1 MKNNASRKIL
11 IVDDESEMRVA
22 LETTLRREDY
32 QLVCAEDGKQALEQ
46 FEGQEF
52 DLVLTDVRMPKL
64 SGLELLRAVKERSP
78 KTPVVMMTAYG
89 TIDNAVEAMKEGAF
103 DYLIKGSGFSADVL
117 VSTVKRAFLNPQDYV
132 PPARPTGIIDKTN
145 SVATKQIVTQN
156 EEMKKLLK
164 FAESVAFSKSTVLI
178 MGETGTGKELF
189 ARYIHQCSPR
199 ADKPFMAVNCA
210 ALPEGLLES
219 ELFGH
224 EKGSFTGATENKEG
238 KFQLAHQSSLLL
250 DEVTEMSLP
259 LQAKLL
265 RVLQEH
271 EVDKVGGRA
280 PIPVDVR
287 VIATT
292 NRDIRRRIQDQEFR
306 EDLYYRLNVFPIH
319 VPPLKDRKDDIA
331 ALTDRFISNYASSE
345 GKAVRAISDEG
356 LELLVSYDWPGN
368 VRQLENAIFRGV
380 VLCDGDVLNIGDF
393 PHIAQAQGVA
403 SPQSGQVAVAEL
415 PADVILTSNEDG
427 RGRELKEIES
437 DAIRLGLERCKGQMS
452 EAARQLGIGRST
464 LYRKVRQYGLDEYS
478 VD

>member
-1 MKNNASRKIL
+1 MKHNASRKIL

-22 LETTLRREDY
+22 LETTLKREDY
-32 QLVCAEDGKQALEQ
+32 QLVCAEDGKQALDQ
-46 FEGQEF
+46 FENQEF

-64 SGLELLRAVKERSP
+64 SGLELLRAVKDRSP

-132 PPARPTGIIDKTN
+132 PPARPTGIIDKTD
-145 SVATKQIVTQN
+145 SIVTKKIVTQN
-156 EEMKKLLK
+156 EEMKKLLS
-164 FAESVAFSKSTVLI
+164 FAENVAYSKSTVLI

-199 ADKPFMAVNCA
+199 SEKSFMAVNCA

-238 KFQLAHQSSLLL
+238 KFQLANQSSLLL

-292 NRDIRRRIQDQEFR
+292 NRDIRRRIQDKEFR
-306 EDLYYRLNVFPIH
+306 EDLYYRLNVI
-319 VPPLKDRKDDIA
+319 PLNLIPLRERKDDIPMLA
-331 ALTDRFISNYASSE
+331 EHFMNQFCQENSRNPFKIDPATLT
-345 GKAVRAISDEG
+345 
-356 LELLVSYDWPGN
+356 LLKKYRWPGN
-368 VRQLENAIFRGV
+368 IRELGNIIERTCLMCQ
-380 VLCDGDVLNIGDF
+380 GDTLLPSHLFFDE
-393 PHIAQAQGVA
+393 
-403 SPQSGQVAVAEL
+403 EL
-415 PADVILTSNEDG
+415 PSSGKKEANFTGTIYEMEKELILQTLEEVSGN
-427 RGRELKEIES
+427 KTKAAES
-437 DAIRLGLERCKGQMS
+437 
-452 EAARQLGIGRST
+452 LGISIRT
-464 LYRKVRQYGLDEYS
+464 LRNKLNEYNEGE
-478 VD
+478 

>member
-1 MKNNASRKIL
+1 MRISMENNSSKKIL
-11 IVDDESEMRVA
+11 IVDDESEMRIA
-22 LETTLRREDY
+22 LETTLKREDY
-32 QLVCAEDGKQALEQ
+32 QLVCAEDGKQALDL
-46 FEGQEF
+46 FEDDAF

-78 KTPVVMMTAYG
+78 KIPVVMMTAYG

-132 PPARPTGIIDKTN
+132 PPARPLGLVDKADSIT
-145 SVATKQIVTQN
+145 AKKIVTQN

-164 FAESVAFSKSTVLI
+164 FAENVAYSKSTVLI

-199 ADKPFMAVNCA
+199 AGKSFMAVNCA
-210 ALPEGLLES
+210 ALPEGFLES

-238 KFQLAHQSSLLL
+238 KFQQAHQSSLLL
-250 DEVTEMSLP
+250 DEITEMGLP

-271 EVDKVGGRA
+271 EVDKVGGKA

-292 NRDIRRRIQDQEFR
+292 NSDIRRRIQDQEFR
-306 EDLYYRLNVFPIH
+306 EDLYYRLNVI
-319 VPPLKDRKDDIA
+319 PLNLIPLRERKDDIPLLA
-331 ALTDRFISNYASSE
+331 EHFMNQFCQENSRSPVKMDPATL
-345 GKAVRAISDEG
+345 G
-356 LELLVSYDWPGN
+356 LLKKYSWPGN
-368 VRQLENAIFRGV
+368 I
-380 VLCDGDVLNIGDF
+380 
-393 PHIAQAQGVA
+393 
-403 SPQSGQVAVAEL
+403 
-415 PADVILTSNEDG
+415 
-427 RGRELKEIES
+427 RELGNIIERTCLMCQGDTLLPSHLFFDNEPLSSGKNAAGARLTGTISEMEKELILQTLKECSDNKTKAAES
-437 DAIRLGLERCKGQMS
+437 
-452 EAARQLGIGRST
+452 LGISIRT
-464 LYRKVRQYGLDEYS
+464 LRNKLNEYNEGE
-478 VD
+478 

>member
-1 MKNNASRKIL
+1 MRISMENNASKKIL
-11 IVDDESEMRVA
+11 IVDDESEMRIA
-22 LETTLRREDY
+22 LETTLKRENY
-32 QLVCAEDGKQALEQ
+32 QLVCAEDGKQALDQ
-46 FEGQEF
+46 FEDNAF

-64 SGLELLRAVKERSP
+64 SGLELLRAVKERAP
-78 KTPVVMMTAYG
+78 KIPVVMMTAYG

-132 PPARPTGIIDKTN
+132 PPARPLGLVDKADSIT
-145 SVATKQIVTQN
+145 AKKIVTQN

-164 FAESVAFSKSTVLI
+164 FAENVAYSKSSVLI

-199 ADKPFMAVNCA
+199 AGKSFMAVNCA

-238 KFQLAHQSSLLL
+238 KFQQAHQSSLLL
-250 DEVTEMSLP
+250 DEITDMGLP

-271 EVDKVGGRA
+271 EVDKVGGKA

-292 NRDIRRRIQDQEFR
+292 NSDIRRRIQNQEFR
-306 EDLYYRLNVFPIH
+306 EDLYYRLNVI
-319 VPPLKDRKDDIA
+319 PLNLIPLRERKDDIPLLA
-331 ALTDRFISNYASSE
+331 EHFMNQFCQENSRSPVKMDPATLALLKKYS
-345 GKAVRAISDEG
+345 
-356 LELLVSYDWPGN
+356 WPGN
-368 VRQLENAIFRGV
+368 IRELGNIIERTCLMCQ
-380 VLCDGDVLNIGDF
+380 GDTL
-393 PHIAQAQGVA
+393 
-403 SPQSGQVAVAEL
+403 L
-415 PADVILTSNEDG
+415 PAHLFFDDEPLSSGKNAAGARLTGTISEMEKELILQT
-427 RGRELKEIES
+427 LKECSDNKTKAAES
-437 DAIRLGLERCKGQMS
+437 
-452 EAARQLGIGRST
+452 LGISIRT
-464 LYRKVRQYGLDEYS
+464 LRNKLNEYNEGE
-478 VD
+478 

>member
-1 MKNNASRKIL
+1 MRISMENNSSKKIL
-11 IVDDESEMRVA
+11 IVDDESEMRIA
-22 LETTLRREDY
+22 LETTLKREDY
-32 QLVCAEDGKQALEQ
+32 QLVCAEDGKQALDL
-46 FEGQEF
+46 FEDDAF

-78 KTPVVMMTAYG
+78 KIPVVMMTAYG

-132 PPARPTGIIDKTN
+132 PPVRPMGFIDKAD
-145 SVATKQIVTQN
+145 SIITKKIVTQN

-164 FAESVAFSKSTVLI
+164 FAENVAYSKSTVLI

-199 ADKPFMAVNCA
+199 AGKAFMAVNCA

-238 KFQLAHQSSLLL
+238 KFQQAHQSSLLL
-250 DEVTEMSLP
+250 DEITEMGLP

-271 EVDKVGGRA
+271 EVDKVGGKA

-292 NRDIRRRIQDQEFR
+292 NSDVRRRIQDQEFR
-306 EDLYYRLNVFPIH
+306 EDLYYRLNVI
-319 VPPLKDRKDDIA
+319 PLNLIPLRERKDDIPILA
-331 ALTDRFISNYASSE
+331 EHFMNQFCQENSRSPVKMDPATLALLKKYS
-345 GKAVRAISDEG
+345 
-356 LELLVSYDWPGN
+356 WPGN
-368 VRQLENAIFRGV
+368 IRELGNIIERTCLMCQ
-380 VLCDGDVLNIGDF
+380 GDTL
-393 PHIAQAQGVA
+393 
-403 SPQSGQVAVAEL
+403 L
-415 PADVILTSNEDG
+415 PAHLFFDDEPLSSGKNAAGARLTGTISEMEKELILQT
-427 RGRELKEIES
+427 LKEFS
-437 DAIRLGLERCKGQMS
+437 DNKTK
-452 EAARQLGIGRST
+452 AANSLGISIRT
-464 LYRKVRQYGLDEYS
+464 LRNKINEYNETGKE
-478 VD
+478 

>member
-1 MKNNASRKIL
+1 MRISMENNSSKKIL
-11 IVDDESEMRVA
+11 IVDDESEMRIA
-22 LETTLRREDY
+22 LETTLKREDY
-32 QLVCAEDGKQALEQ
+32 QLVCAEDGKQALDL
-46 FEGQEF
+46 FEDDAF

-78 KTPVVMMTAYG
+78 KIPVVMMTAYG

-132 PPARPTGIIDKTN
+132 PPVRPMGFIDKAD
-145 SVATKQIVTQN
+145 SIITKKIVTQN

-164 FAESVAFSKSTVLI
+164 FAENVAYSKSTVLI

-199 ADKPFMAVNCA
+199 AGKAFMAVNCA

-238 KFQLAHQSSLLL
+238 KFQQAHQSSLLL
-250 DEVTEMSLP
+250 DEITEMGLP

-271 EVDKVGGRA
+271 EVDKVGGKA

-292 NRDIRRRIQDQEFR
+292 NSDVRRRIQDQEFR
-306 EDLYYRLNVFPIH
+306 EDLYYRLNVI
-319 VPPLKDRKDDIA
+319 PLNLIPLRERKDDIPILA
-331 ALTDRFISNYASSE
+331 EHFMNQFCQENSRSPVKMDPATLALLKKYS
-345 GKAVRAISDEG
+345 
-356 LELLVSYDWPGN
+356 WPGN
-368 VRQLENAIFRGV
+368 IRELGNIIERTCLMCQ
-380 VLCDGDVLNIGDF
+380 GDTL
-393 PHIAQAQGVA
+393 
-403 SPQSGQVAVAEL
+403 L
-415 PADVILTSNEDG
+415 PAHLFFDDEPLSSGKNAAGARLTGTISEMEKELILQT
-427 RGRELKEIES
+427 LKEFSDNKTKAAES
-437 DAIRLGLERCKGQMS
+437 
-452 EAARQLGIGRST
+452 LGISIRT
-464 LYRKVRQYGLDEYS
+464 LRNKLNEYNEGE
-478 VD
+478 

>member
-11 IVDDESEMRVA
+11 IVDDVSEMRVA

-132 PPARPTGIIDKTN
+132 PPARPTGIIDKVD
-145 SVATKQIVTQN
+145 SISAKQIVTQN

-164 FAESVAFSKSTVLI
+164 FAENVAYSKSTVLI

-306 EDLYYRLNVFPIH
+306 EDLYYRLNVI
-319 VPPLKDRKDDIA
+319 PLNLIPLRERKEDIPLLA
-331 ALTDRFISNYASSE
+331 EYFMNQFCQDNSRSPVKIDPATLT
-345 GKAVRAISDEG
+345 
-356 LELLVSYDWPGN
+356 LLKKYRWPGN
-368 VRQLENAIFRGV
+368 IRELGNIIERTCLMCQ
-380 VLCDGDVLNIGDF
+380 GDTLLPSHLFFDE
-393 PHIAQAQGVA
+393 
-403 SPQSGQVAVAEL
+403 EL
-415 PADVILTSNEDG
+415 PSSGKKGVRLSGTIDEMEKELILQTLEEVSGN
-427 RGRELKEIES
+427 KTKAAES
-437 DAIRLGLERCKGQMS
+437 
-452 EAARQLGIGRST
+452 LGISIRT
-464 LYRKVRQYGLDEYS
+464 LRNKLNEYGDE
-478 VD
+478 DTKK

>member
-1 MKNNASRKIL
+1 MKNNSSRKIL

-22 LETTLRREDY
+22 LETTLKREDY
-32 QLVCAEDGKQALEQ
+32 QLVCAEDGKQALDQ
-46 FEGQEF
+46 FENQEF
-52 DLVLTDVRMPKL
+52 DLVLTDVRMPRL

-78 KTPVVMMTAYG
+78 NIPVVIMTAYG

-103 DYLIKGSGFSADVL
+103 DYLIKGAGFSADVL
-117 VSTVKRAFLNPQDYV
+117 VSTVKRAFLSPQDYM
-132 PPARPTGIIDKTN
+132 PPARPSGLIDKPDSITN
-145 SVATKQIVTQN
+145 KKIVTQN

-164 FAESVAFSKSTVLI
+164 FAENVAYSKSTVLI

-189 ARYIHQCSPR
+189 ARYIHQCSSR
-199 ADKPFMAVNCA
+199 AEKPFMAVNCA

-292 NRDIRRRIQDQEFR
+292 NRNIRNRIQDQEFR
-306 EDLYYRLNVFPIH
+306 EDLYYRLNVVPINLI
-319 VPPLKDRKDDIA
+319 PLRERKEDIPLLA
-331 ALTDRFISNYASSE
+331 EFFMNQFCQENS
-345 GKAVRAISDEG
+345 RATFKIDPAIVT
-356 LELLVSYDWPGN
+356 LLKKYRWPGN
-368 VRQLENAIFRGV
+368 I
-380 VLCDGDVLNIGDF
+380 
-393 PHIAQAQGVA
+393 
-403 SPQSGQVAVAEL
+403 
-415 PADVILTSNEDG
+415 
-427 RGRELKEIES
+427 RELGNIIERTCLMCQGDTLLPSHLFFDEEPVSSVKNGSMLTGTIYEMEKELI
-437 DAIRLGLERCKGQMS
+437 LQTLEEVSGNKTK
-452 EAARQLGIGRST
+452 AADSLGISIRT
-464 LYRKVRQYGLDEYS
+464 LRNKLNEYNEG
-478 VD
+478 D

>member
-1 MKNNASRKIL
+1 MRISMENNASKKIL
-11 IVDDESEMRVA
+11 IVDDESEMRIA
-22 LETTLRREDY
+22 LETTLKRENY
-32 QLVCAEDGKQALEQ
+32 QLVCAEDGKQALDQ
-46 FEGQEF
+46 FEDNAF

-64 SGLELLRAVKERSP
+64 SGLELLRAVKERAP
-78 KTPVVMMTAYG
+78 KIPVVMMTAYG

-132 PPARPTGIIDKTN
+132 PPARPLGLVDKADSIT
-145 SVATKQIVTQN
+145 AKKIVTQN

-164 FAESVAFSKSTVLI
+164 FAENVAYSKSSVLI

-199 ADKPFMAVNCA
+199 AGKSFMAVNCA

-238 KFQLAHQSSLLL
+238 KFQQAHQSSLLL
-250 DEVTEMSLP
+250 DEITEMGLP

-271 EVDKVGGRA
+271 EVDKVGGKA

-292 NRDIRRRIQDQEFR
+292 NSDIRRRIQNQEFR
-306 EDLYYRLNVFPIH
+306 EDLYYRLNVI
-319 VPPLKDRKDDIA
+319 PLNLIPLRERKDDIPLLA
-331 ALTDRFISNYASSE
+331 EHFMNQFCQENSRSPVKMDPATLALLKKYS
-345 GKAVRAISDEG
+345 
-356 LELLVSYDWPGN
+356 WPGN
-368 VRQLENAIFRGV
+368 I
-380 VLCDGDVLNIGDF
+380 
-393 PHIAQAQGVA
+393 
-403 SPQSGQVAVAEL
+403 
-415 PADVILTSNEDG
+415 
-427 RGRELKEIES
+427 RELGNIIERTCLMCQGDTLLPSHLFFDDEPLSSGKNAAGARLTGTISEMEKELILQTLKECSDNKTKAAES
-437 DAIRLGLERCKGQMS
+437 
-452 EAARQLGIGRST
+452 LGISIRT
-464 LYRKVRQYGLDEYS
+464 LRNKLNEYNEGE
-478 VD
+478 

>member
-1 MKNNASRKIL
+1 MKNNASKKIL

-22 LETTLRREDY
+22 LETTLKRENY
-32 QLVCAEDGKQALEQ
+32 QLTCAEDGKQALDQ
-46 FEGQEF
+46 FESQEF
-52 DLVLTDVRMPKL
+52 DLILTDVRMPKL

-117 VSTVKRAFLNPQDYV
+117 VSTVKRAFLNPQDYT
-132 PPARPTGIIDKTN
+132 PPARPTGFIDNADLT
-145 SVATKQIVTQN
+145 VTKKIVTQN

-164 FAESVAFSKSTVLI
+164 FAENVAYSKSTVLI

-199 ADKPFMAVNCA
+199 ADKTFMAVNCA

-238 KFQLAHQSSLLL
+238 KFELAHQSSLLL

-271 EVDKVGGRA
+271 EVDKVGGKA

-292 NRDIRRRIQDQEFR
+292 NREIRRRIQDQEFR
-306 EDLYYRLNVFPIH
+306 EDLYYRLNV
-319 VPPLKDRKDDIA
+319 VPLNLIPLRERKDDIPLLAEYFINQFCQENSRPPLKIDAATLTLLKKYRWPGNIRELGNIIERTCLMCQGDTLLPSHLFFDDEPLSSGNKGA
-331 ALTDRFISNYASSE
+331 ALTGTIYEMEKELILQTLEEFSGN
-345 GKAVRAISDEG
+345 KTRA
-356 LELLVSYDWPGN
+356 
-368 VRQLENAIFRGV
+368 
-380 VLCDGDVLNIGDF
+380 
-393 PHIAQAQGVA
+393 
-403 SPQSGQVAVAEL
+403 
-415 PADVILTSNEDG
+415 ADS
-427 RGRELKEIES
+427 
-437 DAIRLGLERCKGQMS
+437 
-452 EAARQLGIGRST
+452 LGISIRT
-464 LYRKVRQYGLDEYS
+464 LRNKLNEYNEG
-478 VD
+478 D